1 MKKIKEILEKVLS
14 IVTILYKIVC
24 VFTKKIKKTEIDKNK
39 NQIFNNNIDNSNDTS
54 ICDTIRKEKQ
64 KQINGLKCLLILSL
78 LFFSGC
84 VNLKLSQPNNEEIIQ
99 ETFDV
104 HQLKTEDKTYKLSDI
119 QEICVY
125 NKSCKTNYV
134 FGTCWYVV
142 HSDILKTMNENQ
154 DLLLEELKKKPK
166 YLKYIIIGCFI
177 LFLLVGVLKILKQ

>member
-14 IVTILYKIVC
+14 IVTMVYKIVC

-39 NQIFNNNIDNSNDTS
+39 NKIFNNNIDNSNDTS

-64 KQINGLKCLLILSL
+64 KQINSLKCLLILSL
-78 LFFSGC
+78 LIFNGC
-84 VNLKLSQPNNEEIIQ
+84 INFKLQQPNEEEIIQ

-104 HQLKTEDKTYKLSDI
+104 HQLKTEDKTYKLSDT

-125 NKSCKTNYV
+125 DKSCKTNYV
-134 FGTCWYVV
+134 FGTSWYVV

-154 DLLLEELKKKPK
+154 DLLLQKIENKPT
-166 YLKYIIIGCFI
+166 YLKYVIIIFFI
-177 LFLLVGVLKILKQ
+177 LFILVGVFKILKK